1 MHMFYQLPPVGNP
14 VCLHSRGQTLHGQA
28 QTDSA
33 AATLLSS
40 EQVRLYASGTA
51 ALAAAIVAA
60 MKVKSIEPAEVIL
73 PAYGCPD
80 LVSAVEFAG
89 ARPVLVDIEAD
100 RPWYDL
106 TQLASAITDNTVAIV
121 AVNLFGI
128 SERWAQL
135 REQAEKNNV
144 VLIEDSAQY
153 FPGGEEQQDWQG
165 DLIVFSFGRGKPV
178 SLLGGGAV
186 LANAEPL
193 LELLPQPKKSITT
206 FRQRLT
212 YNLKV
217 KLYNAIILPSLY
229 WLPQSLPFLHLG
241 ETRYHT
247 LQAIEV
253 MDQQYMDL
261 LPANIYCYQ
270 DDASAS
276 IRREKISLML
286 DSLTDSSDRPI
297 NLPRLCKVEANR
309 RLLRYPLL
317 LEARSR
323 DRAYLRLK
331 QAGLGASIMYPASLP
346 KIPGVNHLLDDRQS
360 FPNAE
365 DFASR
370 VLTLPTHTGVSEKD
384 IDKMKNILSELE

>member
-1 MHMFYQLPPVGNP
+1 MFYQLPPVGNP
-14 VCLHSRGQTLHGQA
+14 VCLHSHGREQTG
-28 QTDSA
+28 SA

-40 EQVRLYASGTA
+40 DQAWFYASGTA

-60 MKVKSIEPAEVIL
+60 MQVKSIESAEVIL

-80 LVSAVEFAG
+80 LISAVEFAG

-100 RPWYDL
+100 RPWFDL
-106 TQLASAITDNTVAIV
+106 TQLASAITDNTAAIV

-128 SERWAQL
+128 SERWTQL
-135 REQAEKNNV
+135 RELAQKNNV
-144 VLIEDSAQY
+144 ILIEDSAQY

-165 DLIVFSFGRGKPV
+165 DLVVFSFGRGKPV

-186 LANAEPL
+186 LASTAPL
-193 LELLPQPKKSITT
+193 VKLLPQPKTSLTT
-206 FRQRLT
+206 FHQRFAF
-212 YNLKV
+212 NLKA
-217 KLYNAIILPSLY
+217 KLYNSMISPLLY

-247 LQAIEV
+247 LQAIEA
-253 MDQQYMDL
+253 MDQKRMDL
-261 LPANIYCYQ
+261 LPANISCYQ
-270 DDASAS
+270 DDADAS
-276 IRREKISLML
+276 IRSEKISLML
-286 DSLTDSSDRPI
+286 DSLTGSPARLM
-297 NLPRLCKVEANR
+297 NLPRLCNIEANR

-317 LEARSR
+317 LEAESR
-323 DRAYLRLK
+323 DRAYHRLK
-331 QAGLGASIMYPASLP
+331 QAGLGVSIMYPASLP
-346 KIPGVNHLLDDRQS
+346 KITGVNHLLDDKQR

-384 IDKMKNILSELE
+384 IDKMQTILSELE

>member
-14 VCLHSRGQTLHGQA
+14 VCLHSRGQRLHGQA

-40 EQVRLYASGTA
+40 EQARFYASGTA

-261 LPANIYCYQ
+261 LPAN
-270 DDASAS
+270 
-276 IRREKISLML
+276 
-286 DSLTDSSDRPI
+286 
-297 NLPRLCKVEANR
+297 
-309 RLLRYPLL
+309 
-317 LEARSR
+317 
-323 DRAYLRLK
+323 
-331 QAGLGASIMYPASLP
+331 
-346 KIPGVNHLLDDRQS
+346 
-360 FPNAE
+360 
-365 DFASR
+365 
-370 VLTLPTHTGVSEKD
+370 
-384 IDKMKNILSELE
+384 

>member
-1 MHMFYQLPPVGNP
+1 MFYHLPPVGNP
-14 VCLHSRGQTLHGQA
+14 VCLHSHGPVSDEQV

-33 AATLLSS
+33 ASLLFSD
-40 EQVRLYASGTA
+40 QARFYVSGTA
-51 ALAAAIVAA
+51 ALAAALVAA
-60 MKVKSIEPAEVIL
+60 MKVKSIESAEVIL

-89 ARPVLVDIEAD
+89 AKPVLVDIEAG
-100 RPWYDL
+100 RPWLDL
-106 TQLASAITDNTVAIV
+106 AQLASAITDNTAAIV

-128 SERWAQL
+128 NERWTQL
-135 REQAEKNNV
+135 RELAEKNNV

-165 DLIVFSFGRGKPV
+165 DFVVFSFGRGKPV
-178 SLLGGGAV
+178 SMLGGGAV
-186 LANAEPL
+186 LASTAPL
-193 LELLPQPKKSITT
+193 LELLPQPKKKNTN

-212 YNLKV
+212 FNLKA
-217 KLYNAIILPSLY
+217 KLYNAMISPLLY

-247 LQAIEV
+247 LQAIEA
-253 MDQQYMDL
+253 MDQKRMDL
-261 LPANIYCYQ
+261 LPANISCYQ
-270 DDASAS
+270 DDANAS
-276 IRREKISLML
+276 IRCEKISLML
-286 DSLTDSSDRPI
+286 ESLTDLQDRLR
-297 NLPRLCKVEANR
+297 NLPRLCNIEAKR

-317 LEARSR
+317 LEATSR
-323 DRAYLRLK
+323 DCAYQSLK

-346 KIPGVNHLLDDRQS
+346 KIPGMNHLLDNKQS
-360 FPNAE
+360 FPNAD

-384 IDKMKNILSELE
+384 IDKMQIILIELE